1 MKRVIFFIAF
11 ICITTTSNAQINEVG
26 IIAGGSNYIGDIGPE
41 YYINPNSFMGGIIYK
56 WNANPR
62 IALRGTFT
70 FTQLTSDD
78 VNATNNERYERGI
91 RFNNSLKELA
101 LGLEFNY
108 FEYNLDDFRKTKTP
122 YLLIE
127 IAAFNYKTTE
137 SVDNNSNYEYGS
149 NTSFEI
155 HIGIRYK

>member
-1 MKRVIFFIAF
+1 MKKQFLFYIFIL
-11 ICITTTSNAQINEVG
+11 TTSVVSSQLYEIGGFV
-26 IIAGGSNYIGDIGPE
+26 GGSNYIGDIGPE

-108 FEYNLDDFRKTKTP
+108 FEYNLDDFRKTKT
-122 YLLIE
+122 
-127 IAAFNYKTTE
+127 
-137 SVDNNSNYEYGS
+137 
-149 NTSFEI
+149 
-155 HIGIRYK
+155 